1 MQMQKMEGISYG
13 HPGFIFAQNNLP
25 DDGKPFG
32 DCNYRRDSG
41 ISYGHRRFIFAQ
53 KNIHDDGAPFG
64 NYNLRRGSMQLPT
77 QPPFQGTIAHYID
90 ELVPKDGSA
99 KCLQLYFYGADNEVG
114 NRMATFDDLDEDVI
128 RIIMD
133 ILTVNPYA
141 VFFRNLRELPN
152 IDNAL
157 IVLRA
162 DPNLDQRVYNLPLV
176 DHIAAI
182 WEEPFSIEDYNVRDI
197 RVYTKCQESRSIHYY
212 YGCYDPLQY
221 PLLFPFGEPGW
232 HVGIKRLD
240 PSGSIGINGNR
251 IYCPGQHQIQANFY
265 TSGETF
271 LNDEHQN
278 MERNKKKHHNVTA
291 REYSCYLFQV
301 RITDKTNILQTGRLA
316 QQFIIDS
323 YVKLETQRLDFL
335 RDQQRQKEARVETLQ
350 GIKDSIAHEG
360 SSSGRDI
367 GRRVMLPASFQGGPR
382 NLRCRYMNALALVQ
396 KYGKPDFFITMTC
409 NPKWKEIQ
417 DQLLPFEEAQNRPD
431 LLIRVFHAKNEVLKQ
446 ELTQKQ
452 IFGDVA
458 AYFYVIEFQKRGL
471 PHAHWLIILERKY
484 KLTSAE
490 AYDTFVS
497 AEIPDPQAS
506 QHLHNC
512 VVQHMMHGPCRELN
526 DKNVSESDL
535 HSTRQLNDCQQ
546 VAFDEIIAAINTG
559 VGGAFFID
567 GPGGTG
573 KTFLYRA
580 LLASVRAREDPS
592 FVDFLLRVGNGTE
605 QFEYADY
612 INLPP
617 NMCITYADN
626 ENPLNKLISE
636 IFPSFDSYLTDPYTV
651 MNRAILTPTN
661 DCVDDINDAL
671 IDNFPGQLFEYFSM
685 DVTEDPMQQSYYQDF
700 LNDLKAPGLPPH
712 LLKLK
717 QNCPVMLMRNLNAAE
732 GLCNGTRLIVRDLGE
747 HVIGATI
754 ACGEHKGKYVLIP
767 KIPLQTKDNLKCP
780 IPFKRY
786 QFPIKLCFAITINKA
801 QGQTLDRVGIYL
813 PQPVFSH
820 GQLYV
825 ALSRARTSSSVKIF
839 IKPPTVDFHKH
850 NQTKN
855 MEQEEYKSLDAITT
869 GTQGWKAKV
878 TVLTKSPSKTAF
890 MTGKKYQKLVLVDD
904 LGNGVDAVI
913 FGDEIEKYKDVLQ
926 EKKTYVITNA
936 LIKIADDRYKT
947 PFANTGNSWI
957 ITDQTT
963 VSNIKGPSNV
973 TTTWKQH
980 FIDYEEYNSLVGTT
994 TLISTIALIVDR
1006 KPPRMTNTSS
1016 GQNTVHEY
1024 VAIDKGLKPII
1035 VTFTRISL
1043 TSNASSI
1050 VLHDLEDPQY
1060 KKMKAWFESHE
1071 EEIKTLLQSN
1081 DISGGKFFDSSN
1093 EIIHNMTIGDVYT
1106 SDSPKRFELT
1116 VKVDLEDFSQKFIYM
1131 CCQNCHRK
1139 TTAPVDTI
1147 FHCTNCKADRVAKY
1161 RYMFKIRIKDPTGEL
1176 AVTLFGEHGMNIFN
1190 MKEDQFK
1197 AKYSSESTIDPENIN
1212 GRLQSQTWK
1221 MTLQKKT
1228 FEMWNGTKT
1237 ISYIVQEMDGI
1248 QCTEQK
1254 LEDIS
1259 PIDTQTQKTTGT
1271 KRKLSFTNVG
1281 TSPNMTTIDENDR
1294 TNKVK
1299 TVEEKGGSKIL

>member
-1 MQMQKMEGISYG
+1 MPYV
-13 HPGFIFAQNNLP
+13 
-25 DDGKPFG
+25 
-32 DCNYRRDSG
+32 
-41 ISYGHRRFIFAQ
+41 
-53 KNIHDDGAPFG
+53 
-64 NYNLRRGSMQLPT
+64 LRRLFATILIHNSPADPKILWEEFRDYLSDD
-77 QPPFQGTIAHYID
+77 FQ
-90 ELVPKDGSA
+90 K
-99 KCLQLYFYGADNEVG
+99 
-114 NRMATFDDLDEDVI
+114 
-128 RIIMD
+128 
-133 ILTVNPYA
+133 
-141 VFFRNLRELPN
+141 
-152 IDNAL
+152 DNAL
-157 IVLRA
+157 DVE
-162 DPNLDQRVYNLPLV
+162 
-176 DHIAAI
+176 IAYKLSLESI
-182 WEEPFSIEDYNVRDI
+182 DLFLQSNGRSINEFSIVPYNIGASKEEIYTRDY
-197 RVYTKCQESRSIHYY
+197 
-212 YGCYDPLQY
+212 
-221 PLLFPFGEPGW
+221 
-232 HVGIKRLD
+232 
-240 PSGSIGINGNR
+240 
-251 IYCPGQHQIQANFY
+251 
-265 TSGETF
+265 
-271 LNDEHQN
+271 
-278 MERNKKKHHNVTA
+278 RN
-291 REYSCYLFQV
+291 EL
-301 RITDKTNILQTGRLA
+301 
-316 QQFIIDS
+316 
-323 YVKLETQRLDFL
+323 
-335 RDQQRQKEARVETLQ
+335 
-350 GIKDSIAHEG
+350 
-360 SSSGRDI
+360 
-367 GRRVMLPASFQGGPR
+367 
-382 NLRCRYMNALALVQ
+382 
-396 KYGKPDFFITMTC
+396 
-409 NPKWKEIQ
+409 EIQ
-417 DQLLPFEEAQNRPD
+417 
-431 LLIRVFHAKNEVLKQ
+431 
-446 ELTQKQ
+446 
-452 IFGDVA
+452 
-458 AYFYVIEFQKRGL
+458 
-471 PHAHWLIILERKY
+471 
-484 KLTSAE
+484 
-490 AYDTFVS
+490 
-497 AEIPDPQAS
+497 
-506 QHLHNC
+506 
-512 VVQHMMHGPCRELN
+512 
-526 DKNVSESDL
+526 VSESDL

-546 VAFDEIIAAINTG
+546 VAFDEITAAINTG

-580 LLASVRAREDPS
+580 LLASVRSRKQIALAVASSGVAASLLPGGRTAHSRFNFPLEIDEIMSCGISKQSTRAKLIVSAKLILWDEASMAHRKIVEALDVLLRDLCENDHIFGGKTIIFGGDFRQTVPVVKKGGKQETIDACLVKSYLWPMMRKMSLNQNMRAREDPS

-605 QFEYADY
+605 QFEHADY
-612 INLPP
+612 INLPS

-626 ENPLNKLISE
+626 ENPLNQLISE

-717 QNCPVMLMRNLNAAE
+717 QNCPVMLMRNLNAAG

-825 ALSRARTSSSVKIF
+825 ALSRARTSSAVKIF

-855 MEQEEYKSLDAITT
+855 MEQEEYKSLDAITK

-936 LIKIADDRYKT
+936 LIKIADERYKT

-963 VSNIKGPSNV
+963 VSNINGPSNV
-973 TTTWKQH
+973 TTTLKQH

-1035 VTFTRISL
+1035 VTLWNNAVSEEMYSFLNSTDKHKLVALINFKVSSFHGISL

-1116 VKVDLEDFSQKFIYM
+1116 VKVDLEDFAQKFIYM

-1197 AKYSSESTIDPENIN
+1197 AKYSSESTIDLENIN
-1212 GRLQSQTWK
+1212 GSLQSQTWK

-1228 FEMWNGTKT
+1228 FEMWNRTKT

-1254 LEDIS
+1254 VEDIS

-1281 TSPNMTTIDENDR
+1281 TSPNITTIDDNDR

-1299 TVEEKGGSKIL
+1299 TVEEKRGSKIL